1 MTTVY
6 VGKGVTEAIF
16 VLGVFTFLSLV
27 VLKAFAPSMYTDIT
41 SAAVSVLND
50 FMNWVAQVVL
60 GFLQSIFR
68 V

>member
-16 VLGVFTFLSLV
+16 VLGVITFVSLV
-27 VLKAFAPSMYTDIT
+27 VLKTFVPSMYTDVT

-50 FMNWVAQVVL
+50 FVNWVAQLAL
-60 GFLQSIFR
+60 GLLRSIFR